1 MTHLQP
7 QMTSTQ
13 IKTKADQLERLVRLV
28 MHGVPEQWV
37 DRATEDQLN
46 VLWEIY
52 RRDLK
57 DSFEITSNANANGI
71 GIAFGG
77 KK

>member
-1 MTHLQP
+1 MKP
-7 QMTSTQ
+7 QE
-13 IKTKADQLERLVRLV
+13 IKNRADQLERLVRLV
-28 MHGVPEQWV
+28 MHGVPEKWV

-52 RRDLK
+52 RRDLE

>member
-1 MTHLQP
+1 
-7 QMTSTQ
+7 
-13 IKTKADQLERLVRLV
+13 

>member
-1 MTHLQP
+1 
-7 QMTSTQ
+7 
-13 IKTKADQLERLVRLV
+13 
-28 MHGVPEQWV
+28 MHGVPEKWV

-52 RRDLK
+52 RRDLE